1 MKAFAA
7 DDVGLGLESASVRE
21 VPDPKAGPGQVRVR
35 VAAVSLNSADLKVL
49 QWRDGASFVHG
60 KVRPHVVGYDFSGV
74 IDEVGPEVADFGVG
88 DAVFGFLPYA
98 RATKTGSLAE
108 WVLARPAWLA
118 KKPDAVSHED
128 AATLG
133 TAAVTALQGLR
144 DELRMRAGQRLLVH
158 GASGGV
164 GTFVVQIA
172 KKLGLS
178 VVATASASKLAAVR
192 ELGAD
197 EVFDYRA
204 TTVSSLPGPF
214 DGFFDV
220 AVKSSYGECRHLL
233 ASGAGYLT
241 LLPSLSLVTGKL
253 RSVLSSHRVRMLAV
267 TAVRADLEQLAAWT
281 VEGAVRPRIG
291 ARFALAQAAE
301 GIAAFH
307 SGKVFGKIV
316 VTL

>member
-21 VPDPKAGPGQVRVR
+21 LPDPKPNPRQVRVR
-35 VAAVSLNSADLKVL
+35 VAAASLNSADLKVL
-49 QWRDGASFVHG
+49 EWRDGASFIHG
-60 KVRPHVVGYDFSGV
+60 RARPHVVGYDFSGV
-74 IDEVGPEVADFGVG
+74 IDEVGADVAGLHVG

-98 RATKTGSLAE
+98 RSTKTGSLAE
-108 WVLARPAWLA
+108 WVLAKPEWLA
-118 KKPDAVSHED
+118 KKPESVSHED

-144 DELRMRAGQRLLVH
+144 DELHVRSGQRLLVH

-164 GTFVVQIA
+164 GTFAVQIA

-192 ELGAD
+192 GLGAD

-204 TTVSSLPGPF
+204 TAVPALPGPF
-214 DGFFDV
+214 DGFFDA
-220 AVKSSYGECRHLL
+220 AVKSSYGECRALL
-233 ASGAGYLT
+233 SSGAGYLT

-253 RSVLSSHRVRMLAV
+253 RSMLSSHHVAMLAV
-267 TAVRADLEQLAAWT
+267 AAVRADLEQLAAWV
-281 VEGAVRPRIG
+281 VEGAVRPQIG
-291 ARFALAQAAE
+291 ARFGLEQAGE
-301 GIAAFH
+301 GIAAFR

-316 VTL
+316 VTI

>member
-7 DDVGLGLESASVRE
+7 DQVGLGLESASVRE
-21 VPDPKAGPGQVRVR
+21 LPDPTAAPGQVRVR
-35 VAAVSLNSADLKVL
+35 VVAVSLNSADLKVL
-49 QWRDGASFVHG
+49 EWRDGAGFIHG

-74 IDEVGPEVADFGVG
+74 IDEVGPEVAGFRVG

-108 WVLARPAWLA
+108 RVLAKPDWLA
-118 KKPDAVSHED
+118 KKPEAVSHED

-144 DELRMRAGQRLLVH
+144 DKLRMRPGQRLLVH

-164 GTFVVQIA
+164 GTFVVQVA

-204 TTVSSLPGPF
+204 TAVPSLPGPF

-233 ASGAGYLT
+233 SSGAGYLT
-241 LLPSLSLVTGKL
+241 LLPSFSLVTGKL
-253 RSVLSSHRVRMLAV
+253 RSVLSSHHVQMLAV
-267 TAVRADLEQLAAWT
+267 TAVRADLEQLAVWT
-281 VEGAVRPRIG
+281 VEGTVRPQIG
-291 ARFALAQAAE
+291 ARFGLAQAAE
-301 GIAAFH
+301 GIAALE
-307 SGKVFGKIV
+307 SGKVFGKVV

>member
-7 DDVGLGLESASVRE
+7 VQVGLGLESASVRE
-21 VPDPKAGPGQVRVR
+21 LPDPTAGPGQVRVR

-49 QWRDGASFVHG
+49 EWRDGASFIHG
-60 KVRPHVVGYDFSGV
+60 KVRPHVVGYDLSGV
-74 IDEVGPEVADFGVG
+74 IDEVGPGVADFAVG
-88 DAVFGFLPYA
+88 DAVFGFLSYA

-108 WVLARPAWLA
+108 WVLAKPEWLA
-118 KKPDAVSHED
+118 KKPEAVSHED

-144 DELRMRAGQRLLVH
+144 DALRMRSGQSVLVH

-164 GTFVVQIA
+164 GTFVVQVA

-204 TTVSSLPGPF
+204 TAVSSLRGPF

-220 AVKSSYGECRHLL
+220 AVKSSYGECRSSL
-233 ASGAGYLT
+233 APGAGYLT
-241 LLPSLSLVTGKL
+241 LLPSSSLVTGKL
-253 RSVLSSHRVRMLAV
+253 RSLWSSHHVEMLAV
-267 TAVRADLEQLAAWT
+267 AAVRADLEQLAAWT
-281 VEGAVRPRIG
+281 VEGAVRPQIG
-291 ARFALAQAAE
+291 ARFGLERTAE
-301 GIAAFH
+301 GIAALG
-307 SGKVFGKIV
+307 SGKVFGKVV
-316 VTL
+316 VTI